1 MTEEAETVWRE
12 KQLRDQFEA
21 ELPQRM
27 RRASRIRL
35 QNFIPAHWFAAAA
48 SDCARMFVAGFFYGA
63 VSVAQAY
70 VEALSRYLA
79 LQHTIRVGKD
89 TEERCRRLN
98 SDGII
103 SINSLNAALAVFR
116 DRNDFHHLNRD
127 VEQDNA
133 KLEALAEDC
142 INQLHTIESEIFA
155 WTIGEKGKI
164 IVRTPDYWPSEEA
177 GTVQVNLR
185 QLW

>member
-1 MTEEAETVWRE
+1 MTEEAERLWRQ
-12 KQLRDQFEA
+12 KQLRAQLEA

-27 RRASRIRL
+27 SRASRVRL

-63 VSVAQAY
+63 ISVSQAY

-79 LQHTIRVGKD
+79 EQHKIKVGND
-89 TEERCRRLN
+89 TVERCRRLN
-98 SDGII
+98 REGII
-103 SINSLNAALAVFR
+103 SMDSLNAVLAVFR
-116 DRNDFHHLNRD
+116 DRNDFHHLNKD

-133 KLEALAEDC
+133 KLEAMAEDC
-142 INQLHTIESEIFA
+142 INRLHTIESEVFA
-155 WTIGEKGKI
+155 WAIGEKGDV
-164 IVRTPDYWPSEEA
+164 IVHTPAYWPSDEP
-177 GTVQVNLR
+177 GTVKVNLR